1 MEQEGTVHTC
11 DDLAS
16 IVQTALFGF
25 RIVEG
30 NIELSLMPLRPMN
43 LLNDKPS
50 PSDWLTISPLQG
62 AGGDLG
68 ASLLNSFVS
77 PFSHSKE

>member
-1 MEQEGTVHTC
+1 MEQEETLHTC

-25 RIVEG
+25 RMVEG
-30 NIELSLMPLRPMN
+30 KMELSLTPLRPMN
-43 LLNDKPS
+43 LLNDKMS
-50 PSDWLTISPLQG
+50 ASDWLAISPLQG

-68 ASLLNSFVS
+68 ASLLNFFVS
-77 PFSHSKE
+77 TSSDSKA